1 MSCELLSSPDMI
13 QLQARIFD
21 DVRPSNARL
30 FLLKR
35 SGDATNHAS
44 GLTAVIEITAGWNV
58 IFNREFRDEMKVSI
72 ATETDI
78 SNEVA
83 QSSFVGYGLGES
95 GDEIDVFPF
104 NQKDA
109 VKPNATSP
117 SWKIHAERDGKD
129 RFLIP

>member
-1 MSCELLSSPDMI
+1 MCELFSNPEMI

-44 GLTAVIEITAGWNV
+44 GLSSVMEIISGWNV
-58 IFNREFRDEMKVSI
+58 IFDREFRDSMKVSI
-72 ATETDI
+72 ATETDL
-78 SNEVA
+78 SDAVA
-83 QSSFVGYGLGES
+83 QSSFVGYGLGDA
-95 GDEIDVFPF
+95 GDEIDVFPYEG
-104 NQKDA
+104 KDA

-117 SWKIHAERDGKD
+117 SWKIHATRDGKE